1 MFRRITGVACALA
14 IGCSGGPTGPSPQAA
29 SCNPTAAS
37 ARLALP
43 FFSKP
48 FAGDFPSGNHFDHD
62 RPGVFEDTNGYV
74 LTMCGARDKNP
85 TDGHDG
91 YDWRM
96 SEGTPIRAVTD
107 GVVMFAGVQAPAN
120 CPPLGRSV
128 QAIYVQLRHLAP
140 DGVEFVSIYGHLSR
154 VSVAQGDVIA
164 AGTVVGFS
172 GNTGCSGTPHL
183 HFGVFKGLNDTF
195 TVIDPYGWHASTPDP
210 WEVDP
215 RGTSS
220 VWLWRDGEAPGL
232 R

>member
-1 MFRRITGVACALA
+1 MFRLALTAACLFT
-14 IGCSGGPTGPSPQAA
+14 IGCARALTGPSPAAA

-37 ARLALP
+37 ARQALP
-43 FFSKP
+43 FFLRP
-48 FAGDFPSGNHFDHD
+48 FAGHFPIGNHFDHD
-62 RPGVFEDTNGYV
+62 RPGVFADTNGYV
-74 LTMCGARDKNP
+74 LTMCGERDQTQ

-96 SEGTPIRAVTD
+96 AEGTPIRAVAE
-107 GVVMFAGVQAPAN
+107 GLVMFAGTQAPAN

-140 DGVEFVSIYGHLSR
+140 DGTEFISIYGHLSR

-164 AGTVVGFS
+164 AGTVVGSS

-183 HFGVFKGLNDTF
+183 HFGVFRGRDGNF
-195 TVIDPYGWHASTPDP
+195 TVIDPYGWHAGSADP
-210 WEVDP
+210 WEADP
-215 RGTSS
+215 RGAAS
-220 VWLWRDGEAPGL
+220 VWLWKDGEAPAI